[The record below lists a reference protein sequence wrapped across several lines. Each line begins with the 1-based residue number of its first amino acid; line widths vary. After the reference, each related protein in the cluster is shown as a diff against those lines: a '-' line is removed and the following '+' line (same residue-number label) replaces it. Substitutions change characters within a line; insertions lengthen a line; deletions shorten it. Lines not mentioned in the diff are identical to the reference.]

1 MRRTLG
7 SLRQSFAER
16 ASGLHAL
23 SPLAVLARGYAIAT
37 SVEGRAI
44 RDARE
49 VAPGDRLTVR
59 VHRGSI
65 EVDVAASHPAPEP
78 EAGETS

>member
-7 SLRQSFAER
+7 SLRQSLAGN
-16 ASGLHAL
+16 ASGLDAL

-37 SVEGRAI
+37 SADGRAV

-49 VAPGDRLTVR
+49 VSPGDRLRVR
-59 VHRGSI
+59 VHRGSL
-65 EVDVAASHPAPEP
+65 EVDVVASHPEP